1 MYGLENLSS
10 DSWPS
15 ALSMMPWPTLR
26 QALGG
31 GNIRVQAG
39 KGLTMD
45 AVRLPTGELEVFE
58 IIWNSSSSVQI
69 GTLRSK
75 DRGEFPKFT

>member
-1 MYGLENLSS
+1 MS
-10 DSWPS
+10 
-15 ALSMMPWPTLR
+15 WPTLR
-26 QALGG
+26 HILGG
-31 GNIRVQAG
+31 GSIRAG

-45 AVRLPTGELEVFE
+45 AVRLPIGELEVFD

-69 GTLRSK
+69 ETLRSR